1 LEDYSLP
8 TFNSNKAMQMAKKP
22 QSDSERFFNGLLS
35 QPLERC
41 QLAKIS
47 SIHNYTRLM
56 VLQEIEK

>member
-1 LEDYSLP
+1 
-8 TFNSNKAMQMAKKP
+8 MAKKP